1 MDKPGFYLS
10 TAHPAKFGEVIE
22 SVTGSRVPLPE
33 RRERLTRRPQCSEP
47 LAADLAAFEE
57 FVANV

>member
-1 MDKPGFYLS
+1 MRPPSPDRNS
-10 TAHPAKFGEVIE
+10 
-22 SVTGSRVPLPE
+22 
-33 RRERLTRRPQCSEP
+33 RLTRRPQFSEP